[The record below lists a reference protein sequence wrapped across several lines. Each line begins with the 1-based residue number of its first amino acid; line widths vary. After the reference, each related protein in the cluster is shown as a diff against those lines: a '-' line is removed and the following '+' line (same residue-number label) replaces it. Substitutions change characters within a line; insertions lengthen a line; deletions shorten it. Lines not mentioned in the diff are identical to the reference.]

1 VDNVERS
8 GEQRQLLSVEL
19 LHAPHDLAVDL
30 LRIEWNGELVVQIA
44 CPFRRAMPSITVGAS
59 SCQRPPEQRVS
70 CSLAR
75 FQSCS
80 ESRRTPS
87 RSNITASG
95 RGYASHGAPTVRALI
110 DATAPG
116 K

>member
-30 LRIEWNGELVVQIA
+30 LRIEWNGELVVQMA
-44 CPFRRAMPSITVGAS
+44 CPFQRAHAEHHGRRILVPAAAGATR
-59 SCQRPPEQRVS
+59 QLLRAV
-70 CSLAR
+70 
-75 FQSCS
+75 QSCS

-87 RSNITASG
+87 RSKITASG
-95 RGYASHGAPTVRALI
+95 TG
-110 DATAPG
+110 
-116 K
+116 